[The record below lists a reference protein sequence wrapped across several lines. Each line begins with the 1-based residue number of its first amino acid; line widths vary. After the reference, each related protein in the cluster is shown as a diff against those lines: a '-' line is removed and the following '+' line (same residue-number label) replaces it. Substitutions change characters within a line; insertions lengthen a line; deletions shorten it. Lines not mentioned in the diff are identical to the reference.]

1 MTEVNFRKLNI
12 LIVDDEKF
20 SRGIILRLV
29 KEIGA
34 RKISTAQNGFDAL
47 TILEESKFGVDV
59 ILLDLKMPR
68 MNGFE
73 FLKRLH
79 EELGPPLSNTPVIV
93 ISGYSEKKSLD
104 RAMKLGVRLFLLK
117 PITADQLKTRINEA
131 IRQRDK

>member
-1 MTEVNFRKLNI
+1 
-12 LIVDDEKF
+12 
-20 SRGIILRLV
+20 
-29 KEIGA
+29 
-34 RKISTAQNGFDAL
+34 
-47 TILEESKFGVDV
+47 
-59 ILLDLKMPR
+59 

-93 ISGYSEKKSLD
+93 ISGYSEKKSPD